1 MERAPSV
8 FGFAPDTGCARSV
21 AQGENDVFSKTWI
34 VDSFHVTPIKECF
47 TNFHEGSH
55 GHVYLG
61 NNHACSIEGI
71 GTMHLD
77 FRSKEPCNYKV
88 INI

>member
-1 MERAPSV
+1 MLKLMMLP
-8 FGFAPDTGCARSV
+8 FAQDMQITKSDLIDALLTL
-21 AQGENDVFSKTWI
+21 NDVFSKTWI

-61 NNHACSIEGI
+61 NNHACFIECI
-71 GTMHLD
+71 DTV
-77 FRSKEPCNYKV
+77 SQ
-88 INI
+88 